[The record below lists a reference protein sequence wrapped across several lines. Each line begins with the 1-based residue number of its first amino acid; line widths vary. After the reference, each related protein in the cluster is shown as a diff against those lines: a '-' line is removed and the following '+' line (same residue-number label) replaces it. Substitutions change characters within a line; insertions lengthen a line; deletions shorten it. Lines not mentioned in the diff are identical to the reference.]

1 MNRLF
6 LVSRQ
11 FSTSFRRNMIIK
23 PVPVLEDNYSYLL
36 IDEDTQKVALV
47 DPVEPAKVLDAAK
60 KQGVTPQCILTTH
73 HHWDHAG
80 GNKDALKSLGNVDCY
95 GGDERIEGLTKQL
108 NDNDTVTV
116 GNLQVKALATAGHTL
131 GHVCY
136 FVEDSKTGQK
146 AVFTGDCLFSSGCGR
161 LFEGSAK
168 QMLAALDK
176 IAELP
181 EETEVYFGHE
191 YTRKNLQF
199 AEHVEPKNEDI
210 KKKVAWAKANQCT
223 TPSTVKNEKLT
234 NPFMRVRTQELKQS
248 VLSDNE
254 SGLSDSEILLKVRK
268 MKDSF

>member
-1 MNRLF
+1 
-6 LVSRQ
+6 
-11 FSTSFRRNMIIK
+11 
-23 PVPVLEDNYSYLL
+23 
-36 IDEDTQKVALV
+36 V
-47 DPVEPAKVLDAAK
+47 DPVEPAKVLAAAK
-60 KQGVTPQCILTTH
+60 THGVTPQCILTTH

-80 GNKDALKSLGNVDCY
+80 GNKAALKELGNVECY

-108 NDNDTVTV
+108 KDNDVIKV

-131 GHVCY
+131 GHTCY
-136 FVEDSKTGQK
+136 FVEDTKTGQK

-168 QMLAALDK
+168 QMLHSLDT
-176 IAELP
+176 IADLHED
-181 EETEVYFGHE
+181 TEIYFGHE

-199 AEHVEPKNEDI
+199 AEHVEPNNKDI

-234 NPFMRVRTQELKQS
+234 NPFMRVRSQELKQN
-248 VLSDNE
+248 VLSADE
-254 SGLSDSEILLKVRK
+254 TDLSDSEILLKVRK